1 MRPASASVRAI
12 RERIPPGLRHGGRM
26 TLLYLVR
33 HGETEWSRSGRHTS
47 VTDLD
52 LTDNGVAQAE
62 SLRARLDPYEFDLVL
77 ASPRLRAQ
85 RTAQLAGFPDFEVEE
100 DLAEW
105 YYGDYEGLTSAEI
118 REVHPGWRVWFNGCP
133 GGESADEVRARLT
146 RVVARV
152 RASGVDKAICFGHG
166 HASRVLA
173 LAWLDFPI
181 MFGQSFP
188 LEVASVSILG
198 REKESAAVVRWN
210 S

>member
-1 MRPASASVRAI
+1 
-12 RERIPPGLRHGGRM
+12 M

-33 HGETEWSRSGRHTS
+33 HGQTEWSRSGRHTS

-52 LTDNGVAQAE
+52 LTDLGVAQAT
-62 SLRARLDPYEFDLVL
+62 SLRERLDPRDFGLVL
-77 ASPRLRAQ
+77 SSPRLRAR
-85 RTAQLAGFPDFEVEE
+85 RTAELAGFGDHEVCD

-105 YYGDYEGLTSAEI
+105 FYGDFEGLTSPQI
-118 REVHPGWRVWFNGCP
+118 RERYPGWRIWFNGCP

-152 RASGVDKAICFGHG
+152 RASGVARAICFGHG

-173 LAWLDFPI
+173 LCWLDFPI

-198 REKESAAVVRWN
+198 REKESPAIVRWN

>member
-1 MRPASASVRAI
+1 
-12 RERIPPGLRHGGRM
+12 M

-33 HGETEWSRSGRHTS
+33 HGQTEWSRSGQHTS

-52 LTDNGVAQAE
+52 LTEQGVEQAR
-62 SLRARLDPYEFDLVL
+62 SLRTRLDPSDFQLVPS
-77 ASPRLRAQ
+77 SPRLRAR
-85 RTAQLAGFPDFEVEE
+85 RTAELAGFADPEITD

-105 YYGDYEGLTSAEI
+105 YYGDFEGLTSVQI
-118 REVHPGWRVWFNGCP
+118 RERWPGWRIWFNGCA

-152 RASGVDKAICFGHG
+152 RASGVERAICFGHG

-173 LAWLDFPI
+173 LCWLDFPI
-181 MFGQSFP
+181 ILGQSFP
-188 LEVASVSILG
+188 LEVGSVSILG
-198 REKESAAVVRWN
+198 REKESAAILRWN